1 MSPSLATALAHVPL
15 VRRLPRRV
23 RAALL
28 TVHVTASAG
37 WLGLDG
43 ALVVLEVI
51 GLHSADPALRTGI
64 SIAMAAIA
72 CWILIPL
79 VFASLCTGLVLAV
92 GTQWGLARHW
102 WLIAKTG
109 IAAVLTATGVVLI
122 LPRLPHLLA
131 GEGEALQLRTVAM
144 RSVALVL
151 LLLATGLSV
160 VKPWGK
166 SRLAWSRKAQ
176 ATQTTATA
184 PVPASARTADPLLTV
199 RLNARDLRMQQAP
212 SAQLHALRALHGQR
226 NLRTLP
232 DEAGARGCRVLVI
245 GSRTWIDPTAVATT
259 AAVARPQGRAVP
271 KGHWRRSPLLSR
283 SAARMRA

>member
-51 GLHSADPALRTGI
+51 GLHSGDPALRTGI
-64 SIAMAAIA
+64 SIAMSAIA

-79 VFASLCTGLVLAV
+79 VFASLCSGLVLAV

-109 IAAVLTATGVVLI
+109 IAAVLTATGVALI

-151 LLLATGLSV
+151 LLIATGLSV

-176 ATQTTATA
+176 ARATA
-184 PVPASARTADPLLTV
+184 PVPATARTADPLLAV
-199 RLNARDLRMQQAP
+199 RPNARDLRMQQAP

-226 NLRTLP
+226 GVRTLP

-259 AAVARPQGRAVP
+259 AAVAGPQGRPVP

-283 SAARMRA
+283 SVARMRV

>member
-1 MSPSLATALAHVPL
+1 MSPSLAKALAHMPL

-28 TVHVTASAG
+28 TVHVAASAG

-51 GLHSADPALRTGI
+51 GLNSADQALQTGI

-92 GTQWGLARHW
+92 GTSWGLARHW
-102 WLIAKTG
+102 WLIAKAG
-109 IAAVLTATGVVLI
+109 IAAVLTVTGVVLI
-122 LPRLPHLLA
+122 LPRLSNLVVGD
-131 GEGEALQLRTVAM
+131 GEPLQLRTVAM

-151 LLLATGLSV
+151 LLVATGLSV

-166 SRLAWSRKAQ
+166 TGFTSARK
-176 ATQTTATA
+176 TPTTATVPA
-184 PVPASARTADPLLTV
+184 PVKVRTTDPLLAV
-199 RLNARDLRMQQAP
+199 RPTAPEPRMHQARP
-212 SAQLHALRALHGQR
+212 AQLHALRALHGQR
-226 NLRTLP
+226 DFRP
-232 DEAGARGCRVLVI
+232 VSDEPGSRGCRVLVI
-245 GSRTWIDPTAVATT
+245 GSRTWIDPTNVAAT
-259 AAVARPQGRAVP
+259 AESSRPQGRAVP
-271 KGHWRRSPLLSR
+271 KSHWPRSPLRR
-283 SAARMRA
+283 SVDRMRA

>member
-144 RSVALVL
+144 RSMALVL
-151 LLLATGLSV
+151 
-160 VKPWGK
+160 
-166 SRLAWSRKAQ
+166 
-176 ATQTTATA
+176 
-184 PVPASARTADPLLTV
+184 
-199 RLNARDLRMQQAP
+199 
-212 SAQLHALRALHGQR
+212 
-226 NLRTLP
+226 
-232 DEAGARGCRVLVI
+232 
-245 GSRTWIDPTAVATT
+245 
-259 AAVARPQGRAVP
+259 
-271 KGHWRRSPLLSR
+271 
-283 SAARMRA
+283 

>member
-1 MSPSLATALAHVPL
+1 MSPSLATALAHAPL

-28 TVHVTASAG
+28 TVHVAASAG

-51 GLHSADPALRTGI
+51 GLHSDDQALRTGI
-64 SIAMAAIA
+64 SVAMAAIA

-79 VFASLCTGLVLAV
+79 VFASLCSGLVLAV

-102 WLIAKTG
+102 WLLAKTG

-122 LPRLPHLLA
+122 LPRLPHVLA
-131 GEGEALQLRTVAM
+131 GEGEPLQLRTVAL

-151 LLLATGLSV
+151 LLTATGLSV

-166 SRLAWSRKAQ
+166 SRLAWSRKTQ
-176 ATQTTATA
+176 ATETAPA
-184 PVPASARTADPLLTV
+184 PVPAKARTADPLLAV
-199 RLNARDLRMQQAP
+199 RPNALDLRMQQAP

-226 NLRTLP
+226 GLRTSP
-232 DEAGARGCRVLVI
+232 DEAGARGCRVLVV
-245 GSRTWIDPTAVATT
+245 GSRTWIDPTAVAPT

-283 SAARMRA
+283 SVARMRA

>member
-1 MSPSLATALAHVPL
+1 
-15 VRRLPRRV
+15 
-23 RAALL
+23 
-28 TVHVTASAG
+28 
-37 WLGLDG
+37 
-43 ALVVLEVI
+43 
-51 GLHSADPALRTGI
+51 
-64 SIAMAAIA
+64 MAAIA

-79 VFASLCTGLVLAV
+79 VFASLCSGLVLAV

-151 LLLATGLSV
+151 LLIATGLSV

-176 ATQTTATA
+176 ATQTTQATQATATA

-259 AAVARPQGRAVP
+259 AAVTRPQGRAVP